1 MMNNVGALYYNNIEI
16 QQGFSIINS
25 MKKLLKS
32 NWFTPLEKTN
42 DKIGGKSREV
52 NDGSMPPLRNTIRK
66 PNSLMGFAIGL
77 VVIATIIVYHNSLK
91 APFIFDDMA
100 KIVNNPD
107 IQQLSNLKTKLIY
120 KYSENNK
127 VFERNDPSRPL
138 VYLTFTLNYYFGKL
152 NPFGY
157 HLFNLIIHIFNAI
170 LVFFLAKKIISGI
183 YEKGSTPLEN
193 VNNKVGGKPCGASG
207 GSKSPFCNNVRELYS
222 LTGLTLFPFLVSL
235 LFAIHPINTNTV
247 TYIFSRSD
255 LLATFFYISS
265 LLLFIKATD
274 KNLSIFKSFNSLYIL
289 SLICFILAIF
299 SKQIAVTLPAI
310 ILIYDYIFLNEY
322 KVSKVIEKKN
332 YHIPYWLLFIG
343 YLAFR
348 YFYLGGIG
356 DIEAESTWN
365 RYSYLIIQPYII
377 LRYLKMLLIP
387 TGLSI
392 DHIINPVK
400 LYELKTIIS
409 FIFIIV
415 VFLSSY
421 IVYRKKTNISK
432 LILFSILWFFIIL
445 SPTSSIFPTTSPLV
459 ENRLYLS
466 GIGFFIIFVIIYFTI
481 FKSSKFSNFAI
492 FPICI
497 YILLLGYGTMKRNHL
512 FQNPI
517 LLWQDVIIKY
527 PNSED
532 ARNNLGILLF
542 NLKRYEEAEKEY
554 KEAIKINPNNSESHY
569 NLGVLLYSQK
579 RYEEAE
585 REYKESIKINPTHS
599 EAHNNYGALLFGL
612 CKYGEAENEFKY
624 AISINPYYIEAHNNL
639 GSIYLVKKEYD
650 KALNEFEV
658 VYKLLPNNQ
667 RAFSKIKMLKQLM
680 EKNVK

>member
-1 MMNNVGALYYNNIEI
+1 MNNVGVINYNNIEI

-193 VNNKVGGKPCGASG
+193 VNNKVGGKPCGANG

-265 LLLFIKATD
+265 LLLFIKVIE

-310 ILIYDYIFLNEY
+310 ILIYDYIFLSNF
-322 KVSKVIEKKN
+322 KISKIIEKKY

-348 YFYLGGIG
+348 YFYLGDIG

-365 RYSYLIIQPYII
+365 RYDYLIIQPYII

-387 TGLSI
+387 IGLSI
-392 DHIINPVK
+392 HHFVNPLK
-400 LYELKTIIS
+400 LLELRTIIS
-409 FIFIIV
+409 FLSLIVIFYVIYLI
-415 VFLSSY
+415 Y
-421 IVYRKKTNISK
+421 KKKTNTSK

-466 GIGFFIIFVIIYFTI
+466 GIGFFIILVFVYFSI
-481 FKSSKFSNFAI
+481 FKSFKLSNIII

-497 YILLLGYGTMKRNHL
+497 YILLLGYCTIKRNYL
-512 FQNPI
+512 YQYPL
-517 LLWQDVIIKY
+517 LLWQNVILQY
-527 PNSED
+527 PNNTIAHNSSG
-532 ARNNLGILLF
+532 NLLF
-542 NLKRYEEAEKEY
+542 NLKRYEEAEREYREAIRTNANYAEAYYNLGLLLKKTKRYEEAEKEY
-554 KEAIKINPNNSESHY
+554 RRAIRINTNHVKAHN
-569 NLGVLLYSQK
+569 NLGVLLYNTK

-585 REYKESIKINPTHS
+585 KEYRK
-599 EAHNNYGALLFGL
+599 
-612 CKYGEAENEFKY
+612 
-624 AISINPYYIEAHNNL
+624 AIEISPNYIEAHNNL
-639 GSIYLVKKEYD
+639 GVLLYNTKRYEEAEKEC
-650 KALNEFEV
+650 KEV
-658 VYKLLPNNQ
+658 
-667 RAFSKIKMLKQLM
+667 IKMDSKFT
-680 EKNVK
+680 EGYNVLGSIML

>member
-1 MMNNVGALYYNNIEI
+1 MNSVGVINYNNIEI

-91 APFIFDDMA
+91 APFIFDDKA

-193 VNNKVGGKPCGASG
+193 VNNKVGGKPCGANG

-265 LLLFIKATD
+265 LLLFIKVIE

-466 GIGFFIIFVIIYFTI
+466 GIGFFI
-481 FKSSKFSNFAI
+481 K
-492 FPICI
+492 
-497 YILLLGYGTMKRNHL
+497 L
-512 FQNPI
+512 
-517 LLWQDVIIKY
+517 
-527 PNSED
+527 
-532 ARNNLGILLF
+532 
-542 NLKRYEEAEKEY
+542 
-554 KEAIKINPNNSESHY
+554 ES
-569 NLGVLLYSQK
+569 L
-579 RYEEAE
+579 
-585 REYKESIKINPTHS
+585 
-599 EAHNNYGALLFGL
+599 
-612 CKYGEAENEFKY
+612 
-624 AISINPYYIEAHNNL
+624 
-639 GSIYLVKKEYD
+639 
-650 KALNEFEV
+650 
-658 VYKLLPNNQ
+658 
-667 RAFSKIKMLKQLM
+667 
-680 EKNVK
+680 

>member
-1 MMNNVGALYYNNIEI
+1 MNNVGVINYNNIEI

-32 NWFTPLEKTN
+32 NWF
-42 DKIGGKSREV
+42 
-52 NDGSMPPLRNTIRK
+52 
-66 PNSLMGFAIGL
+66 AIGL
-77 VVIATIIVYHNSLK
+77 VVIATIIVYHNSLN
-91 APFIFDDMA
+91 APFIFDDIP
-100 KIVNNPD
+100 KIVENPD

-193 VNNKVGGKPCGASG
+193 VNNKIGGKPCGASG

-265 LLLFIKATD
+265 VLLFIKATD
-274 KNLSIFKSFNSLYIL
+274 KNLPILKSFNPLYIL

-310 ILIYDYIFLNEY
+310 ILIYDYIFINNY
-322 KVSKVIEKKN
+322 KISKVKEGLY

-348 YFYLGGIG
+348 YFYFGGIG
-356 DIEAESTWN
+356 DIEAEFTRD

-377 LRYLKMLLIP
+377 LKYLKLLFIP
-387 TGLSI
+387 IGLSI
-392 DHIINPVK
+392 HHFVNPLK
-400 LYELKTIIS
+400 LLELRTIIS
-409 FIFIIV
+409 FLSLIVIFYVIYLI
-415 VFLSSY
+415 Y
-421 IVYRKKTNISK
+421 KKKTNTSK

-466 GIGFFIIFVIIYFTI
+466 GIGFFIILVFVYFSI
-481 FKSSKFSNFAI
+481 FKSFKLSNIII

-497 YILLLGYGTMKRNHL
+497 YILLLGYCTIKRNYL
-512 FQNPI
+512 YQYPL
-517 LLWQDVIIKY
+517 LLWQNVILQY
-527 PNSED
+527 PNNTIAHNSSG
-532 ARNNLGILLF
+532 NLLF
-542 NLKRYEEAEKEY
+542 NLKRYEEAEREY
-554 KEAIKINPNNSESHY
+554 REAIRTNANYAEAYY
-569 NLGVLLYSQK
+569 NLGLLLKNTK

-585 REYKESIKINPTHS
+585 KEYRK
-599 EAHNNYGALLFGL
+599 
-612 CKYGEAENEFKY
+612 
-624 AISINPYYIEAHNNL
+624 AIEISPNYIEAHNNL
-639 GSIYLVKKEYD
+639 GVLLYNTKRYEEAEKEC
-650 KALNEFEV
+650 KEV
-658 VYKLLPNNQ
+658 
-667 RAFSKIKMLKQLM
+667 IKMDSKFT
-680 EKNVK
+680 EGYNVLGSIML

>member
-193 VNNKVGGKPCGASG
+193 VNNKIGGKPCGASG

-265 LLLFIKATD
+265 VLLFIKATD
-274 KNLSIFKSFNSLYIL
+274 KNLPILKSFNPLYIL

-466 GIGFFIIFVIIYFTI
+466 GIGFFIIFVIMCFLFVNLKAGFLSLVPNLFPIILLYGVMGIFNVPLNPGTAMIAAIAIGIAVDDTI
-481 FKSSKFSNFAI
+481 HFMVRYNEEMRILNNQAHAMESSIREETRPVVTTSIALALGFASLGFSNSNFS
-492 FPICI
+492 F
-497 YILLLGYGTMKRNHL
+497 LSL
-512 FQNPI
+512 
-517 LLWQDVIIKY
+517 
-527 PNSED
+527 
-532 ARNNLGILLF
+532 ARTAN
-542 NLKRYEEAEKEY
+542 
-554 KEAIKINPNNSESHY
+554 ES
-569 NLGVLLYSQK
+569 
-579 RYEEAE
+579 
-585 REYKESIKINPTHS
+585 SIS
-599 EAHNNYGALLFGL
+599 SM
-612 CKYGEAENEFKY
+612 
-624 AISINPYYIEAHNNL
+624 ISV
-639 GSIYLVKKEYD
+639 S
-650 KALNEFEV
+650 
-658 VYKLLPNNQ
+658 
-667 RAFSKIKMLKQLM
+667 
-680 EKNVK
+680 

>member
-1 MMNNVGALYYNNIEI
+1 MNNVGVINYNNIEI
-16 QQGFSIINS
+16 QQGFSII
-25 MKKLLKS
+25 
-32 NWFTPLEKTN
+32 
-42 DKIGGKSREV
+42 
-52 NDGSMPPLRNTIRK
+52 NTIRK

-91 APFIFDDMA
+91 APFIFDDKA

-170 LVFFLAKKIISGI
+170 LVFFLAKKIISVI

-193 VNNKVGGKPCGASG
+193 VNNKIGGKPCGSNG

-274 KNLSIFKSFNSLYIL
+274 KNLSIFKSLNLLYIL

-310 ILIYDYIFLNEY
+310 ILIYDYIFLSNF
-322 KVSKVIEKKN
+322 KISKIIEKKY

-348 YFYLGGIG
+348 YFYLGDIG

-365 RYSYLIIQPYII
+365 RYDYLIIQPYII

-481 FKSSKFSNFAI
+481 FKSSKTSTFTI
-492 FPICI
+492 FPVII
-497 YILLLGYGTMKRNHL
+497 YSILLGYGTMKRNHL
-512 FQNPI
+512 YQNPI